1 MMPLVYAVGVVVA
14 YQLIGVSVTYDAVGV
29 LRRGVVG
36 QLERVWQELIG
47 VSAAYQ

>member
-1 MMPLVYAVGVVVA
+1 MARVDWCFSG
-14 YQLIGVSVTYDAVGV
+14 ISVTYDAVGV

-36 QLERVWQELIG
+36 QLERVWQELIS